1 MSELLA
7 DPLGELHEAVGEA
20 PLVVVPTEDLDL
32 AVNHLS
38 QGRIEDRG
46 VRVANDVVGDD
57 RRLGVLQVSGQRPVI
72 GSLAEGRV
80 DVLDRCRTGGDHG
93 EVGDRADR
101 DRHPHGSASQT
112 PIELGNDQADGPGGP
127 RGGGNDGGGGS
138 TRPTQVLV
146 GRIVKP
152 LVPGVGVDRRHETA
166 LDPEGVVEDPG
177 ERGQGVRGA
186 RSVGE
191 HVGGGDIQLTVVD
204 PQDEGG
210 DVTLG
215 WCGDDDLLGAT
226 LKVLGGLVPVNEE
239 PGGLDDDVGPDLTPG
254 DLGRVRLGEDP
265 DGPTGDLEILAVD
278 GDSVEVASHRVPLQE
293 SRQRVR
299 VGQVV
304 DGNDLDVR
312 PAGQRGPQIGAP
324 DTSEA
329 VDADTNGHD
338 PSPSV
343 NGGVRGHRRR
353 LVRIRRKRT
362 HRDQE
367 PHQRTRLL
375 HGAAQGRLDRL
386 RHTGLCPAQP
396 RPVRNRPEQQRP
408 SCEPDDPAQGLPA
421 DAPATWPYR

>member
-1 MSELLA
+1 M
-7 DPLGELHEAVGEA
+7 
-20 PLVVVPTEDLDL
+20 
-32 AVNHLS
+32 
-38 QGRIEDRG
+38 
-46 VRVANDVVGDD
+46 
-57 RRLGVLQVSGQRPVI
+57 
-72 GSLAEGRV
+72 
-80 DVLDRCRTGGDHG
+80 
-93 EVGDRADR
+93 
-101 DRHPHGSASQT
+101 
-112 PIELGNDQADGPGGP
+112 
-127 RGGGNDGGGGS
+127 
-138 TRPTQVLV
+138 
-146 GRIVKP
+146 KP

-166 LDPEGVVEDPG
+166 LNPEGVVEDPG

-186 RSVGE
+186 RPVGE
-191 HVGGGDIQLTVVD
+191 HVGGGDIQPTVVD
-204 PQDEGG
+204 PQDKGG

-215 WCGDDDLLGAT
+215 RCGDDDLLGAT

-239 PGGLDDDVGPDLTPG
+239 TGGLDDDVGPDLTPG
-254 DLGRVRLGEDP
+254 DLGRVRL
-265 DGPTGDLEILAVD
+265 
-278 GDSVEVASHRVPLQE
+278 QE
-293 SRQRVR
+293 GRQRVR

-367 PHQRTRLL
+367 PHQRPRLR

-396 RPVRNRPEQQRP
+396 QPGRNRPEQQRP
-408 SCEPDDPAQGLPA
+408 SCEPDDPAQGLLA
-421 DAPATWPYR
+421 GAPATWWWRPLRRRPRQRHG